1 MTGTKKIRVK
11 LVHSFISRPPKQE
24 LIGNALGLR
33 RIGDVAV
40 HADTP
45 QIRGMVNKISHLLE
59 VTEA

>member
-1 MTGTKKIRVK
+1 MADTKKVQVK
-11 LVHSFISRPPKQE
+11 LVKSFIARPPKQE
-24 LIGNALGLR
+24 LIANALGLR

-45 QIRGMVNKISHLLE
+45 QIRGMIDKISHLLE